1 MPENNVQRSPLLEE
15 FRTRQNRGRKF
26 ELHDVLGS
34 VVEFSSDQHGSRFI
48 QEKLTSASDEDLQ
61 LIFDEIYPKANALM
75 TDVFGN
81 YVIQKLIE
89 NGTDEM
95 RSKLVESM
103 RNQIHSLSLSTYGC
117 RVVQRALDYVEPEER
132 LNIADELRDQIIP
145 CVRDQNANHVIQKI
159 LERVSPTS
167 QIDYIPQA
175 FRGNVY
181 SLAAHCYSCRV
192 LQRIFEFCDK
202 AQSRPLLEELLEDA
216 DRLMRDQYG
225 NYVIQWILSKAGRN
239 EKDRIIRLA
248 KGNILR
254 LSKHKFASNVV
265 ESIIAAASEEDRY
278 HFIEEIMLEKP
289 IAAVVMMRDQYG
301 NYVLQ
306 RFLELAEGQQKQKL
320 VMLIKPVLNNLKRSS
335 SGYTKHLVAIE
346 RLLDTTTTRNN
357 AATMTNNPSHSN
369 AGMSSYQ

>member
-1 MPENNVQRSPLLEE
+1 
-15 FRTRQNRGRKF
+15 
-26 ELHDVLGS
+26 
-34 VVEFSSDQHGSRFI
+34 
-48 QEKLTSASDEDLQ
+48 
-61 LIFDEIYPKANALM
+61 
-75 TDVFGN
+75 
-81 YVIQKLIE
+81 
-89 NGTDEM
+89 
-95 RSKLVESM
+95 M

-117 RVVQRALDYVEPEER
+117 RVVQRALDYVEPDER
-132 LNIADELRDQIIP
+132 LSIADELRDQVIS

-167 QIDYIPQA
+167 QIDYIPKA

-202 AQSRPLLEELLEDA
+202 NQSRPLLEELLEDA

-225 NYVIQWILSKAGRN
+225 NYVIQWILEKAGRS

-265 ESIIAAASEEDRY
+265 ECIIAAASEEDRY
-278 HFIEEIMLEKP
+278 QFIEEIMLEAPASELPAQTEGVASSRQTAAIHPVVPFGLTEQVASQTERP
-289 IAAVVMMRDQYG
+289 IAAIVMMRDQYG

-306 RFLELAEGQQKQKL
+306 RFLELAEGQQKQRL
-320 VMLIKPVLNNLKRSS
+320 VMLIKPVLNNLKRST
-335 SGYTKHLVAIE
+335 SGYTKHLAAIE
-346 RLLDTTTTRNN
+346 RLLDTTTIRNN
-357 AATMTNNPSHSN
+357 AATMTNNPSLSSV
-369 AGMSSYQ
+369 GLPSYQ